1 MWLTSMLRQGV
12 ADKINQ
18 RRISGF
24 AGIEKGIM
32 QQFAN
37 HTVNHFCPAFELGI
51 QLNVGTRIRWK
62 AS

>member
-1 MWLTSMLRQGV
+1 MWLTAMLRQGV

-24 AGIEKGIM
+24 VGIEKGIILR
-32 QQFAN
+32 FAN
-37 HTVNHFCPAFELGI
+37 HTVNNFCPAFELGI
-51 QLNVGTRIRWK
+51 QINVGTRSSCK